1 MVRRGGDNE
10 TARSRGWRSLGYNG
24 WVSLKRQL
32 ENPQSPIRR
41 FVDARLPHTDH
52 VLDPWRRA
60 LKGTRPQLPA
70 DDPAGTPTPSAVLGH
85 AITARIGW
93 TFAPAD
99 RPGVRAGAAAL
110 EAAGAST
117 ELLEDLLVRL
127 GGPVPQHPYDA
138 ARLAWYAGL
147 LDRAH
152 RSGRW
157 DDPWYEPLVGGA
169 TVDAALLQVPELW
182 AADIVA
188 VQRRAERAL
197 APLAADQ
204 ESPSAQVGVDL
215 AAPGQVDGGATAD
228 LLIARTVVDLKVTG
242 TTKTRLRELLQ
253 VVVLALLDVDD
264 AHGITHV
271 ALAPVRFGVLVRW
284 ELAPLLGD
292 LAGSAVDL
300 ATLRVDLRDHLQRA
314 AAA

>member
-1 MVRRGGDNE
+1 M
-10 TARSRGWRSLGYNG
+10 
-24 WVSLKRQL
+24 SLKREL
-32 ENPQSPIRR
+32 ENPRSPVRR
-41 FVDARLPHTDH
+41 FVDARLPNTTG
-52 VLDPWRRA
+52 VLEPWRHA
-60 LKGTRPQLPA
+60 LKGVKPRLPA
-70 DDPAGTPTPSAVLGH
+70 DDPSGAPAPNAVLGH
-85 AITARIGW
+85 AIAARVGW
-93 TFAPAD
+93 AFAPAD
-99 RPGVRAGAAAL
+99 RPDTRAGAAAL
-110 EAAGAST
+110 QAAGAPAAV
-117 ELLEDLLVRL
+117 LDDLLDRL

-204 ESPSAQVGVDL
+204 ESPPAQVGVDL

-242 TTKTRLRELLQ
+242 TTKTRVRDLHQ
-253 VVVLALLDVDD
+253 VVVLALLDADD
-264 AHGITHV
+264 EHGLTHV

-284 ELAPLLGD
+284 ELAPLLAD
-292 LAGSAVDL
+292 LAGSAVDV
-300 ATLRVDLRDHLQRA
+300 AALRADLRDHLERA